1 MKSGPVTILE
11 KGNTATSQK
20 IDDNVMLGNCNVIA
34 IFLIYGQFGAN
45 RKLDSGR
52 MFKNYIFNKSKLL
65 S

>member
-34 IFLIYGQFGAN
+34 IFLIYG
-45 RKLDSGR
+45 
-52 MFKNYIFNKSKLL
+52 
-65 S
+65 